1 MLRVCHLWVT
11 CGVSVDW
18 TCSSLYPADASSDW
32 KWRVC
37 RLGEGLRLFIMYKPF
52 LSSFCALPCWGWL
65 MPLGILLPRV
75 VCLIRNNVAGG
86 WYLSIYLQCSVTV
99 TLDNQLFC
107 SGAVSQGQFGQA
119 GGLRRTHDRKTLIN
133 WQCYCG
139 NKYLSNNMHINWS
152 FVPAD
157 FWESCYCFAEEQC
170 SVKSLLNLARIPN
183 YQLGKGSMCSI
194 HKNKADFEHWII
206 ICLCPY
212 GQPSTSEPC
221 FS

>member
-32 KWRVC
+32 KWGVC

-86 WYLSIYLQCSVTV
+86 WYLSILSYLSYLSTM
-99 TLDNQLFC
+99 F
-107 SGAVSQGQFGQA
+107 
-119 GGLRRTHDRKTLIN
+119 
-133 WQCYCG
+133 CYCHPWQPAVLFWCCISG
-139 NKYLSNNMHINWS
+139 PVWPSWRPQTHTRQKNVNKLAM
-152 FVPAD
+152 
-157 FWESCYCFAEEQC
+157 
-170 SVKSLLNLARIPN
+170 LL
-183 YQLGKGSMCSI
+183 
-194 HKNKADFEHWII
+194 W
-206 ICLCPY
+206 
-212 GQPSTSEPC
+212 
-221 FS
+221 